1 MKHPVRD
8 LYDLLICYTL
18 PCFTIVCGAGIQ
30 SSLLLSEDE
39 QKKPDKGNYALLY
52 LRSLL
57 FIKNEIIFL
66 HVGPLLFIKEEIT
79 FI

>member
-1 MKHPVRD
+1 MP
-8 LYDLLICYTL
+8 
-18 PCFTIVCGAGIQ
+18 
-30 SSLLLSEDE
+30 SEDE

-57 FIKNEIIFL
+57 FVKNEIIFL
-66 HVGPLLFIKEEIT
+66 HVEPLLFINEEII